1 MPWVVDFYEDAVGKA
16 PVEEFL
22 DKLSAEQRAKVL
34 ALVKE
39 LEKHG
44 PTLPFPYSSQVA
56 GKLRELRT
64 KFGKT
69 RLRVLYY
76 GDAKQTFQL
85 LHGVIKDTEKLES
98 SDIDKGNER
107 MAAHELRLKAEKA
120 KAEEKAGKK
129 EKKEKK
135 RKSKE

>member
-1 MPWVVDFYEDAVGKA
+1 MTWRVDFYEEDGKA
-16 PVEEFL
+16 PVEEYL
-22 DKLSAEQRAKVL
+22 DDLAPQQRAKVL
-34 ALVKE
+34 ALINE

-44 PTLPFPYSSQVA
+44 PTLPFPYSSQVE

-76 GDAKQTFQL
+76 ADANQVFQL
-85 LHGVIKDTEKLES
+85 LHGIIKNTEKLEK

-107 MAAHELRLKAEKA
+107 MGKHQKKVQAEKES
-120 KAEEKAGKK
+120 KKKK
-129 EKKEKK
+129 EGK
-135 RKSKE
+135 

>member
-1 MPWVVDFYEDAVGKA
+1 MTWKVDFYEEDGKA
-16 PVEEFL
+16 PVEEYL
-22 DKLSAEQRAKVL
+22 DDLTPQQRAKVL
-34 ALVKE
+34 ALINE

-44 PTLPFPYSSQVA
+44 PTLPFPYSSQVE

-76 GDAKQTFQL
+76 ADANQVFQL
-85 LHGVIKDTEKLES
+85 LHGIIKNTEKLEK

-107 MAAHELRLKAEKA
+107 MGKHQKKVQAEKEL
-120 KAEEKAGKK
+120 KKKK
-129 EKKEKK
+129 EGK
-135 RKSKE
+135 

>member
-1 MPWVVDFYEDAVGKA
+1 MPWKVDFYEDEGGYV
-16 PVEEFL
+16 PVEDYL
-22 DKLSAEQRAKVL
+22 DGLTVQQRAKVL
-34 ALVKE
+34 ALIKE

-44 PTLPFPYSSQVA
+44 PTLPFPYSSQVE

-76 GDAKQTFQL
+76 GDANQVFQL
-85 LHGVIKDTEKLES
+85 LHGLIKDTDALEQ

-107 MAAHELRLKAEKA
+107 MTAHSKKVQREREKT
-120 KAEEKAGKK
+120 EKEQGKV
-129 EKKEKK
+129 EKKDKKK
-135 RKSKE
+135 RKK

>member
-1 MPWVVDFYEDAVGKA
+1 MTWKVDFYEEDGKA
-16 PVEEFL
+16 PVEEYL
-22 DKLSAEQRAKVL
+22 DDLAQQQRAKVL
-34 ALVKE
+34 ALINE

-44 PTLPFPYSSQVA
+44 PTLPFPYSSQVE

-76 GDAKQTFQL
+76 GDANQVFQL
-85 LHGVIKDTEKLES
+85 LHGIIKNTEKLEK

-107 MAAHELRLKAEKA
+107 MGKHQKKVQAEKEL
-120 KAEEKAGKK
+120 KKKK
-129 EKKEKK
+129 EGK
-135 RKSKE
+135 